1 MLPCPSPPQ
10 PSSAPAPVAEPS
22 TAAPVAPAVGGQV
35 GTDSAALAV
44 SSGDATLSSGGGG
57 AGTAAAAAAETST
70 SWATGVVAQPSAES
84 PQAVGETAVEG
95 TALSMGDV
103 KEALP
108 EVGAT
113 ARVDTAATDA
123 AEEEVCA
130 MYVVGCVVYFGRA
143 LPLVFL
149 FLRV

>member
-1 MLPCPSPPQ
+1 M
-10 PSSAPAPVAEPS
+10 
-22 TAAPVAPAVGGQV
+22 
-35 GTDSAALAV
+35 LAV
-44 SSGDATLSSGGGG
+44 SSGDATLSSGGGSTG
-57 AGTAAAAAAETST
+57 AAAAAAAETST
-70 SWATGVVAQPSAES
+70 SLATGVVAQQPSAES

-130 MYVVGCVVYFGRA
+130 MLVVGYVFFSGMRCPSFFHFCACYQAVGGVVEWVWIVASLRESFA
-143 LPLVFL
+143 LYAVVFL
-149 FLRV
+149 